1 MRRFVSRLDYETR
14 CFFSEKN
21 GKPKISSFTH
31 VFWGDECLCFRHP
44 PTHNHHHHPL
54 PPPPPRTTSTE
65 ILKLRTPTPTP
76 TSSLYWSVDHQWCWM
91 LASLRTSSRPMFGTY
106 LRKLLT
112 GQVRS
117 ISGEFPASKG
127 FLSPVSPVSEFWV
140 VEGLSQQSLALVY
153 FYSYLFF
160 PLFVEVGWIP
170 IFFLPTRRRT
180 IHSWPWISMSRPIG
194 GVQQAS

>member
-14 CFFSEKN
+14 CLFSEKN

-117 ISGEFPASKG
+117 ISGEFPTSKV
-127 FLSPVSPVSEFWV
+127 FLSPVSGFWV
-140 VEGLSQQSLALVY
+140 VEGLSQESLALLY
-153 FYSYLFF
+153 FYSYLFS
-160 PLFVEVGWIP
+160 PRFVEVGDHEWI
-170 IFFLPTRRRT
+170 T
-180 IHSWPWISMSRPIG
+180 MSRPIG
-194 GVQQAS
+194 GVQQTS